1 MGYNKTVAEKEWREE
16 WEKKEKALRDNGC
29 SENLIKELRDFEW
42 SQFNRDRKFYE
53 HLDDYEDDYIER
65 LPAKPEER
73 QITSVADIFEV
84 VEDKEILKLLR
95 RTEKEVLIFFVM
107 RANDYKI
114 EEIAR
119 RLHMTTG
126 EIYGRV
132 YRFRQKIRKK
142 RKK

>member
-42 SQFNRDRKFYE
+42 FQFNRDRKFYE
-53 HLDDYEDDYIER
+53 HLKDYKDDYIESV
-65 LPAKPEER
+65 PAKPEER
-73 QITSVADIFEV
+73 QITSGADIFEV
-84 VEDKEILKLLR
+84 VEDTEILKLLR
-95 RTEKEVLIFFVM
+95 RTDKEVLIFFVM

-114 EEIAR
+114 EEIAEE
-119 RLHMTTG
+119 LHMTAG

-132 YRFRQKIRKK
+132 YRFRQKISKK

>member
-1 MGYNKTVAEKEWREE
+1 M
-16 WEKKEKALRDNGC
+16 
-29 SENLIKELRDFEW
+29 IKELKDFEW

-65 LPAKPEER
+65 YPAKPEER

-84 VEDKEILKLLR
+84 VEDAEILKILR

-114 EEIAR
+114 EEIADQ
-119 RLHMTTG
+119 LHMTTG
-126 EIYGRV
+126 
-132 YRFRQKIRKK
+132 
-142 RKK
+142 